1 VLHFVK
7 TDGKRIN
14 TEMEPGIGL
23 VLFLLSYYPVTAT
36 LLGGIIHTT
45 AKIGLFFFFLDCKNC
60 TNIIVIYSRLWG
72 ENICV
77 VVIYLSK

>member
-45 AKIGLFFFFLDCKNC
+45 AKIGVFFFF
-60 TNIIVIYSRLWG
+60 RLQKLHKHHCNLLPFVG
-72 ENICV
+72 
-77 VVIYLSK
+77 

>member
-45 AKIGLFFFFLDCKNC
+45 AKIGVFFFFF
-60 TNIIVIYSRLWG
+60 RLQKLHKHHCNLLPFVG
-72 ENICV
+72 
-77 VVIYLSK
+77 